1 MFPQSFQPNTMSAI
15 ETFSGGA
22 VNAALIGDHVNLPE
36 NAMVLEYNA
45 YYAKDR
51 FHGWGIEATC
61 VEGEVS

>member
-1 MFPQSFQPNTMSAI
+1 MSAI

-61 VEGEVS
+61 VKGEVS